1 MEEER
6 LALMFSNRFE
16 VLKNRVIQR
25 EEESESEVRNDRK
38 KILREQ
44 RTKREVE
51 IQQIKVKRRKWK
63 KKGKIVER
71 DNGED
76 RIEIE
81 RRRNYRGSIIK

>member
-16 VLKNRVIQR
+16 VLKDRVIQR
-25 EEESESEVRNDRK
+25 EEKSEIEVGNDRK

>member
-16 VLKNRVIQR
+16 VLKDRVIQR
-25 EEESESEVRNDRK
+25 EEKSEIEVGNDRK

-63 KKGKIVER
+63 KKGKIIER

>member
-16 VLKNRVIQR
+16 VLKDRVIQR
-25 EEESESEVRNDRK
+25 EEKSEIEVGNDRK

-81 RRRNYRGSIIK
+81 RRRRNL